1 MKRCVFPHN
10 NDAQALEKRSYARS
24 VPCGAGDGVSAAL
37 PPSRGRGS
45 AQGPVSSL
53 KTPGEQGVNDI
64 LAAYVQVYLKKYASH
79 FG

>member
-37 PPSRGRGS
+37 TGERQRPGPCVIPENTRGTGS
-45 AQGPVSSL
+45 
-53 KTPGEQGVNDI
+53 
-64 LAAYVQVYLKKYASH
+64 
-79 FG
+79 